1 MRKRGLRPR
10 GDGRQRTKQHKMN
23 YLHGHH
29 IYVSDHA
36 VTRYRQRIKRISR
49 QNAKHSIIE
58 NVKRSRLIALTKYGG
73 REIRENRGVI
83 YVCELQGNYLYVIT
97 ILNGEVDLRFVV

>member
-1 MRKRGLRPR
+1 
-10 GDGRQRTKQHKMN
+10 MN

-29 IYVSDHA
+29 IYVTDHA
-36 VTRYRQRIKRISR
+36 VTRYRLRIKRISR